1 MRDREQKANLS
12 PRLEHMVEI
21 YATSESL
28 EGSCEGDAYH
38 RVFARVRERQMGM
51 DVGRGRGRR
60 NAALVLV
67 VLVAFV
73 LIAAYSALSAETG
86 GSSAS
91 TTTLE
96 TVASPG

>member
-1 MRDREQKANLS
+1 
-12 PRLEHMVEI
+12 MVEI

-73 LIAAYSALSAETG
+73 LIAGGLVVLRVGRRRRSA
-86 GSSAS
+86 
-91 TTTLE
+91 
-96 TVASPG
+96 